1 MARLQLNKSSLA
13 REQAQLKRFER
24 FLPSL
29 DLKRQQLMA
38 ERVKARHD
46 VQRLQDEVGVL
57 ARQVGEKLPM
67 LAQQG
72 VDLNGLVEL
81 KEYKVKEVNVVGV
94 KMPDLDRI
102 EVIVRPY
109 SALAKPH
116 WVDTVAQLLHDM
128 IEARLRV
135 KVAEERVRIFD
146 DAVAT
151 ITQRVNLFEKVLI
164 PRARANIKKIR
175 IYLSD
180 EQMQS
185 VVRSKISKRKRALE
199 GVRA

>member
-13 REQAQLKRFER
+13 REQTQLKSYER

-38 ERVKARHD
+38 ERAKARKN
-46 VQRLQDEVGVL
+46 VQYLQEEVTRL

-67 LAQQG
+67 LAQLG
-72 VDLNGLVEL
+72 VDLEGLVEL
-81 KEYKVKEVNVVGV
+81 KDYRLKKVNVVGV
-94 KMPDLDRI
+94 TMPDLDRI
-102 EVIVRPY
+102 EVAVRPY
-109 SALAKPH
+109 SLLAKPH
-116 WVDTVAQLLHDM
+116 WVDAVARLLHDM

-135 KVAEERVRIFD
+135 KMAEERVRIFD
-146 DAVAT
+146 KSVAT

-185 VVRSKISKRKRALE
+185 VVRSKISKRKHAKE
-199 GVRA
+199 VAA

>member
-13 REQAQLKRFER
+13 RQQTQLKSYER

-38 ERVKARHD
+38 ERAKARED
-46 VQRLQDEVGVL
+46 VQRLQQEVHDL
-57 ARQVGEKLPM
+57 AQQVGEKLPM

-72 VDLNGLVEL
+72 VDLDGLVQLKDYKL
-81 KEYKVKEVNVVGV
+81 KEANVVGV

-102 EVIVRPY
+102 EVAVRPY
-109 SALAKPH
+109 SLLAKPH
-116 WVDTVAQLLHDM
+116 WVDTAASLLHDM

-146 DAVAT
+146 KAVAT

-164 PRARANIKKIR
+164 PRAKANIKKIR

-180 EQMQS
+180 EQMQA
-185 VVRSKISKRKRALE
+185 VVRSKISKRKHAQEALS
-199 GVRA
+199 

>member
-1 MARLQLNKSSLA
+1 MARLQLNKTSLA
-13 REQAQLKRFER
+13 REQTQLKSYER

-38 ERVKARHD
+38 ERVRAREEVKRLEHE
-46 VQRLQDEVGVL
+46 VQVL
-57 ARQVGEKLPM
+57 AQQVGEKLPM

-72 VDLNGLVEL
+72 IDLEGLVEL
-81 KEYKVKEVNVVGV
+81 RDYKVKEVNVVGV

-102 EVIVRPY
+102 EIVVRPY
-109 SALAKPH
+109 SVLAKPH
-116 WVDTVAQLLHDM
+116 WVDAAARLLHDM

-135 KVAEERVRIFD
+135 RIAEQRVCIFD
-146 DAVAT
+146 KAVAT

-164 PRARANIKKIR
+164 PGAKANIKKIR

-180 EQMQS
+180 EQMQA
-185 VVRSKISKRKRALE
+185 VVRSKISKRKHAQDA
-199 GVRA
+199 VT

>member
-13 REQAQLKRFER
+13 RQQTQLKSYER

-38 ERVKARHD
+38 ERAKARED
-46 VQRLQDEVGVL
+46 VRRLEEEVKEL
-57 ARQVGEKLPM
+57 ARQVGAKLPM

-72 VDLNGLVEL
+72 VDLDGLVEL
-81 KEYKVKEVNVVGV
+81 KDYQVKEVNVVGV
-94 KMPDLDRI
+94 KMPALDRI
-102 EVIVRPY
+102 QVTVRPY
-109 SALAKPH
+109 SFLAKPH
-116 WVDTVAQLLHDM
+116 WVDAAAQLLHDM

-135 KVAEERVRIFD
+135 KLAEERVKIFD
-146 DAVAT
+146 KAVAT

-164 PRARANIKKIR
+164 PRAKANIKKIR

-180 EQMQS
+180 EQMQA
-185 VVRSKISKRKRALE
+185 VVRSKISKRKHAQQA
-199 GVRA
+199 VS